1 MQTAVAHDAPA
12 GLVARQRKG
21 PLLSGPSD
29 AGACEGSG
37 AVALLEFLLAAAGAG
52 IVAAYGLE
60 RIAHRLVAVVAVRTM
75 DMTMDMTMAMIVMM
89 IVVVVAVRA
98 VYVGFLTHGGP
109 ILG

>member
-37 AVALLEFLLAAAGAG
+37 AVALLEFLRCRRAG

-60 RIAHRLVAVVAVRTM
+60 RIAHRLVAVVAVRTV
-75 DMTMDMTMAMIVMM
+75 DMTMAMIVMM

>member
-1 MQTAVAHDAPA
+1 MTPRRGWWRANEKARCSA
-12 GLVARQRKG
+12 GLRMPARAKG
-21 PLLSGPSD
+21 QAPWH
-29 AGACEGSG
+29 
-37 AVALLEFLLAAAGAG
+37 FLNFFSLPQGQG

-60 RIAHRLVAVVAVRTM
+60 RIAHRLVAVVAVR
-75 DMTMDMTMAMIVMM
+75 TMDMTMAMIVMM

>member
-60 RIAHRLVAVVAVRTM
+60 RIAHRLVAVIAVR
-75 DMTMDMTMAMIVMM
+75 TMAMIVMM

>member
-21 PLLSGPSD
+21 LLSGPSD

-75 DMTMDMTMAMIVMM
+75 DMTMAMAMIVMM

>member
-75 DMTMDMTMAMIVMM
+75 DMTMAMIVMM

-109 ILG
+109 SLG

>member
-1 MQTAVAHDAPA
+1 MTPRRGWWRANEKARCSA
-12 GLVARQRKG
+12 GLRM
-21 PLLSGPSD
+21 P
-29 AGACEGSG
+29 ACEGSG

-75 DMTMDMTMAMIVMM
+75 DMTMAMIVMM

>member
-12 GLVARQRKG
+12 GLVARQRNG

-75 DMTMDMTMAMIVMM
+75 AMIVMM